1 MRKSAIKELPPYFD
15 YYINLNEDI
24 SLDEAFEKSLQQI
37 DTLNLQQLS
46 RIGLRVYAENKW
58 TIHQII
64 QHLID
69 WERIWC
75 YRTIVCVRKE
85 GTIPEG
91 LEQDIM
97 VSNSNANEL
106 SIEQLLSELRVV
118 RVATRAMFAS
128 FNPEILETNCKFYNY
143 QMSALAIGF
152 SIIGHQIHH
161 FNVINERYMPLLK

>member
-1 MRKSAIKELPPYFD
+1 MRKSDIKELPPYFD
-15 YYINLNEDI
+15 YFIQLCEDLT
-24 SLDEAFEKSLQQI
+24 LDEAFEKSLQQI
-37 DTLNLQQLS
+37 DTLNLQQLNQ
-46 RIGLRVYAENKW
+46 IGLSVYAENKW

-64 QHLID
+64 QHLTD

-75 YRTIVCVRKE
+75 YRTIVCARKE

-128 FNPEILETNCKFYNY
+128 FNPQILETNCKFYNY
-143 QMSALAIGF
+143 QMSALALGF

>member
-1 MRKSAIKELPPYFD
+1 MKKRDIKEIPSYYE
-15 YYINLNEDI
+15 YYINLNEDV
-24 SLDEAFEKSLQQI
+24 SLDEAFEQSLKQI
-37 DTLNLQQLS
+37 DAINIEQLK
-46 RIGLRVYAENKW
+46 RIGLKVYAENKW

-64 QHLID
+64 QHIID

-75 YRTIVCVRKE
+75 YRTIVCVRRE

-97 VSNSNANEL
+97 VRNANANEL
-106 SIEQLLSELRVV
+106 SLEQLLSELRVV

-128 FNPEILETNCKFYNY
+128 FNPQMLAGSCQFYNY
-143 QMSALAIGF
+143 QMSAGAIGF

-161 FNVINERYMPLLK
+161 FNVIKERYMPLAQ